1 MARNALCAQPGRTDR
16 FPNAALDTTIGSTD
30 PDIQALKHAEIQHRY
45 KAKAKRKGAWSWHR
59 WCVRRFNEIELA
71 LWDRYPS
78 GVLPDDKYGHDS
90 LRVVLF
96 HLAQCRNALTMRM
109 WIGKHAAW
117 ALADARRL
125 IDNAFATQAKPP
137 KADTLAWR
145 INLTAPVRD
154 RLGIRT
160 IGAVDMPKRERTK
173 RRKDRK
179 RLADAVRASA
189 KRKAAGATPRAES
202 ASQTKP
208 WTAAGFGCRRTW
220 ERHGKPAPEAG
231 VANSS
236 PHKVAKLPAKRRTC
250 VTAPAAPPIDI
261 ILPPIFHLAAPPRDA
276 LPVVA
281 LPLGI
286 SALGHPLLQ
295 RWLDGEVVTVAL
307 NDSTVCSVQA
317 AWCAR
322 ARDHRS
328 MVARVA
334 SWPT

>member
-1 MARNALCAQPGRTDR
+1 MSIARNALCAQPGRTDR

-160 IGAVDMPKRERTK
+160 I
-173 RRKDRK
+173 
-179 RLADAVRASA
+179 
-189 KRKAAGATPRAES
+189 
-202 ASQTKP
+202 
-208 WTAAGFGCRRTW
+208 
-220 ERHGKPAPEAG
+220 
-231 VANSS
+231 
-236 PHKVAKLPAKRRTC
+236 
-250 VTAPAAPPIDI
+250 
-261 ILPPIFHLAAPPRDA
+261 
-276 LPVVA
+276 
-281 LPLGI
+281 
-286 SALGHPLLQ
+286 
-295 RWLDGEVVTVAL
+295 
-307 NDSTVCSVQA
+307 
-317 AWCAR
+317 
-322 ARDHRS
+322 
-328 MVARVA
+328 
-334 SWPT
+334 